1 MSFSF
6 FRITFIILFVLIG
19 SHKGLAQ
26 KPDTTVLHQGR
37 YITGLNGS
45 ISGQNVFGSNSSG
58 QNQKI
63 NEYTIG
69 TQSGYFIRNK
79 WVLGGDFNLTKSA
92 TNSNEFNYSS
102 ESLRLGVWSRYY
114 LITYDKGALFADL
127 TPFYTVVNQITE
139 INVPN
144 FQSSEELKGSGF
156 GLEPSFG
163 FAYLINRNV
172 GFGMS
177 TSYQFGQVYATK
189 QNYIL
194 NQETEDSYN
203 FSRLIFRFSFQIYL
217 DQFFF

>member
-1 MSFSF
+1 MSVPLSKNIIIFLLSLLGVYHGFS
-6 FRITFIILFVLIG
+6 
-19 SHKGLAQ
+19 Q
-26 KPDTTVLHQGR
+26 KPDTTILHQGR

-45 ISGQNVFGSNSSG
+45 ISGQNVFGTNSSG

-69 TQSGYFIRNK
+69 TQSGYFFRNK

-92 TNSNEFNYSS
+92 TISAEFNYSS
-102 ESLRLGVWSRYY
+102 ESLRLGFWSRYY

-127 TPFYTVVNQITE
+127 TPFYTVVNQTTE
-139 INVPN
+139 INVPS
-144 FQSSEELKGSGF
+144 FHSSEELKGSGF
-156 GLEPSFG
+156 GLEPSIG

-172 GFGMS
+172 GFGMA
-177 TSYQFGQVYATK
+177 TSYQFGKVFATK
-189 QNYIL
+189 QDYIL